1 MNQRIFESQRRP
13 VAQAFTPTRPGFLQ
27 RTCACGGT
35 PGLDGECAECRRKR
49 LALQRR
55 ASQQAEPS
63 PVPPIVHEVLRS
75 PGKPIDPIARAFME
89 PRFGHDFGRV
99 RVHTG
104 AKAAESARAVNA
116 AAYTVGRDVVFGA
129 GRYVPG
135 TSGGQRLIAHELA
148 HTIQQ
153 GTHAQPQQHTL
164 EATSPSD
171 AAEQEAASAS
181 EAVMQ
186 GHLAIATS
194 GKAVRLARQAPETA
208 PATPEDGA
216 QTAATSKPACPVQ
229 ATGTLSEVSWG
240 ETAGLYPTK
249 DNKYQPEKWDAA
261 KTCEL
266 LKARGAVHAVG
277 QRGESVHT
285 GTPKASEP
293 LEQKLKIYH
302 FVENFPSLDS
312 EIADVGVKWF
322 YLSPQPDK
330 PEVHPATTGTERVK
344 SYGSFYNVGG
354 GDVKRGDTY
363 IHFYRL
369 KPKTS
374 KTEESKPQTE
384 TPAPAIPNRDNP
396 SDVIHE

>member
-1 MNQRIFESQRRP
+1 MLT
-13 VAQAFTPTRPGFLQ
+13 FTPARTNLLQ
-27 RTCACGGT
+27 RKCACGGT
-35 PGLDGECAECRRKR
+35 PGPSGGCAECRAKR
-49 LALQRR
+49 LQRQTT
-55 ASQQAEPS
+55 QQTEPS
-63 PVPPIVHEVLRS
+63 SVPPIVHEVLRS
-75 PGKPIDPIARAFME
+75 SGQPLDPATRALMQ

-99 RVHTG
+99 RVHIDSR
-104 AKAAESARAVNA
+104 AAESTRAINA
-116 AAYTVGRDVVFGA
+116 AAYTVGQDVVFGA
-129 GRYVPG
+129 GQYAPR
-135 TSGGQRLIAHELA
+135 TSGGQKLIAHELA

-153 GTHAQPQQHTL
+153 GAHAQAHQHTL

-181 EAVMQ
+181 EAVTR
-186 GHLAIATS
+186 GHLAVATP
-194 GKAVRLARQAPETA
+194 GKPMRLARQAPETA
-208 PATPEDGA
+208 PVTPEDEA
-216 QTAATSKPACPVQ
+216 LTAAESKPACPVK

-240 ETAGLYPTK
+240 ETSGLYPTK

-344 SYGSFYNVGG
+344 SYGSFYNIGG

-369 KPKTS
+369 KPKPP
-374 KTEESKPQTE
+374 KTEGPKPQTE
-384 TPAPAIPNRDNP
+384 TPGPTTPSRDNP